1 MKSYLSL
8 LLVAL
13 PLCAQDG
20 AALYRRDCAACHDM
34 GVDRAPAREALQA
47 MAAERVLAAME
58 SGPMISMASRD
69 SGADRRAIAQYVTG
83 KTLSARD
90 LSTTPPQS
98 AMCTAPGTFGPR
110 STAPGWSG
118 WGNGTSNARY
128 QEAAAA
134 GINSANVSRMK
145 LKWAF
150 GFPGDLDANAQPT
163 VYGDRVFV
171 GSQSGTV
178 YSLSAATGCV
188 LWFFKA
194 AAAVRGAVTVD
205 MIIAPSAAN
214 PTRQIYAAF
223 FGDLAGNIYAL
234 DASTGALLWQT
245 KVDAHPLARVV
256 GSVVAAD
263 GRVYVPVASAEE
275 TAGAPATYE
284 CCTFRGSVAAY
295 DAASGGLIW
304 KTSTI
309 TERALPTKKNAVGT
323 QLYGP
328 SGAGVWSSPA
338 IDPLKKVLYAT
349 TGDNYSAPA
358 SNMSDSFIA
367 LDRDTGK
374 ILWSRQMTAGDA
386 WNTACRLPDKT
397 NCPDMSAPDHD
408 FSSPPILVSLGNG
421 KRALVAGQKS
431 GMVHAI
437 DPDDDGKIL
446 WQQRVGT
453 GGTLGGVQWGS
464 SSDGTNVYVALSDI
478 VRVTIANS
486 LGSNADP
493 KLGGGMF
500 AFNLKTGE
508 RVWYTAP
515 AACGNRPRCSPA
527 QSAAV
532 SSIPGVVF
540 SGSVDGHLR
549 GYSTTDGKV
558 VFDFDS
564 VGPYK
569 TVNEVP
575 ARGGSFDGPGPAIAG
590 GMIFVSSGYARAG
603 GILRHSTRRR
613 SSGAS
618 RATRMARRLT
628 TKLAG
633 RCVCC
638 SARFEA

>member
-1 MKSYLSL
+1 MKIHFFA
-8 LLVAL
+8 LVVLVSA
-13 PLCAQDG
+13 PAFAQDG

-34 GVDRAPAREALQA
+34 GVDRAPARDALQ
-47 MAAERVLAAME
+47 MMSAERVLAAME

-90 LSTTPPQS
+90 LSTTPPSS
-98 AMCTAPGTFGPR
+98 AMCTSAGTFASRG
-110 STAPGWSG
+110 SDADWAG
-118 WGNGTSNARY
+118 WGNGAENARH
-128 QEAAAA
+128 QPAAPSGVNA
-134 GINSANVSRMK
+134 ANVGRLK
-145 LKWAF
+145 VKWAF

-163 VYGDRVFV
+163 VYSDRVFV

-178 YSLSAATGCV
+178 YALSKESGCV
-188 LWFFKA
+188 HWFFKA
-194 AAAVRGAVTVD
+194 AAAVRGAVS
-205 MIIAPSAAN
+205 IAAIGSAAD
-214 PTRQIYAAF
+214 PKLTAF
-223 FGDLAGNIYAL
+223 FGDLAGTVYAL
-234 DASTGALLWQT
+234 DALTGAPRWSI
-245 KVDAHPLARVV
+245 KADSHPLARVV
-256 GSVVAAD
+256 GSVVFHDA
-263 GRVYVPVASAEE
+263 RLYVPVASAEE

-284 CCTFRGSVAAY
+284 CCKFRGSVGAY
-295 DAASGGLIW
+295 DAATGKLIW
-304 KTSTI
+304 KTYTI
-309 TERALPTKKNAVGT
+309 TEQPQPTKKNAVGT

-338 IDPLKKVLYAT
+338 IDPLKNVLYAT

-358 SNMSDSFIA
+358 SNMSDSFVA
-367 LDRDTGK
+367 MDRETGK

-386 WNTACRLPDKT
+386 WNTACRLADKT
-397 NCPDMSAPDHD
+397 NCPDTSAPDFD

-437 DPDDDGKIL
+437 DPDEGGKIL

-478 VRVTIANS
+478 VRVNIANS

-493 KLGGGMF
+493 KTGGGLF

-508 RVWYTAP
+508 RVWYSPPAP
-515 AACGNRPRCSPA
+515 CGARPRCSPA
-527 QSAAV
+527 QSSAV
-532 SSIPGVVF
+532 SSVPGVVF

-549 GYSTTDGKV
+549 GYSTADGKV
-558 VFDFDS
+558 IFDFDS

-590 GMIFVSSGYARAG
+590 GMVFVSSGYARAG
-603 GILRHSTRRR
+603 GIPGNVL
-613 SSGAS
+613 
-618 RATRMARRLT
+618 
-628 TKLAG
+628 LAFSLDG
-633 RCVCC
+633 K
-638 SARFEA
+638 